1 MPSVHCP
8 TIKIFVVLRKSFL
21 FLFHLCLTMKKC
33 RLHTHFP
40 LFPIFHIELMALW
53 WTFNCGGEKNLSKD
67 GQQWM
72 IKNDALKSIDLEI
85 VEQINKRTRPPL
97 IGHLTKINP
106 EEIRKKYR
114 RFGYY
119 KRLSLEDFQCF
130 PSEKWPR
137 MREGVEELC
146 KKFVVSS
153 TIVVSIRY
161 HLVCTRFA

>member
-1 MPSVHCP
+1 MNVQ
-8 TIKIFVVLRKSFL
+8 LRWK
-21 FLFHLCLTMKKC
+21 
-33 RLHTHFP
+33 
-40 LFPIFHIELMALW
+40 
-53 WTFNCGGEKNLSKD
+53 KNLSKD

-146 KKFVVSS
+146 KKFGVSS